1 MSQNLKTLI
10 TKLNDLSRKAA
21 ERAASL
27 CMARGHYEVD
37 LEHFML
43 ALLEQPDSDV
53 AVLARRFGVAL
64 PDLQRDLEAELSRFK
79 SGNGRTPVFSAHLP
93 VLFEH
98 GWLIASLA
106 SHTARIRSGHLLLAL
121 LTEPTLSQLARR
133 SSALFARF
141 PVDEL
146 KHKLSEFCA
155 DSVEG
160 IQADR
165 ESAQAQGRGQAAGQ
179 GDETDE
185 CREGDSAGGT
195 QTKRKTP
202 ALDQFT
208 TNLTQRAAEGK
219 VDPVIGRDTEI
230 RQAIDILMRRRQNNP
245 ILTGEAGVGKT
256 AVVEGLALR
265 VAQGDVPTPL
275 QGVAIHVLDM
285 GLLQAGA
292 SVKGEFENRLKGVI
306 DEVKQSPHPII
317 LFIDEAHTMIG
328 AGGQAG
334 QNDAA
339 NLLKPALARGELRT
353 IAATTWGEYKKY
365 FEKDAALARRFQVIK
380 VEEPSE
386 ELACAMLRGM
396 APLMERHFHV
406 RLFDEA
412 IQEAVRLSARYIS
425 GRQLPDKAISVLDTA
440 CAKVALGQSATP
452 ARIEDARK
460 RLERLDAESQALRRE
475 VAVGGQHG
483 PRLGELAGE
492 RAAIS
497 ATLKADEERW
507 AFEQQLVNDIL
518 ALRTKLEQQ
527 AGGLSLQEGGAE
539 PALAPEGM
547 TTADT
552 AGAAKTGKA
561 RNGNAAKD
569 APVQHASPDH
579 ELLAMKQAELAALQ
593 GEAPLVPM
601 QVDGHVVAE
610 IVAAWTGIPLG
621 KMVKDE
627 IKTVRNLQ
635 ATLQERVIG
644 QDHALASVAQRV
656 RTARAGLEDPNKPK
670 GVFLFVGPSGVGKT
684 ETALAL
690 ADTLYG
696 GERNLITINMSEYQ
710 EAHSVSGL
718 KGSPPGYVGYG
729 EGGVLTEAVRRKPY
743 SVVLLDE
750 VEKAHPDVLEMFF
763 QVFDKGLMDD
773 AEGREIDFRNTVII
787 LTSNAG
793 SQQIMQAC
801 FAHDEEAGGTVMKS
815 PEQLPA
821 ADDLAEALRPVLYKT
836 FKPAFIGRTKVVPYY
851 PLSDDVLAEVIK
863 LKLDRIAAR
872 VRANHQ
878 AQLAYDDALIDT
890 VLARCTE
897 VDTGARAVD
906 HILNGSLL
914 PQVADAVLARM
925 AEGQAIAQIKV
936 SAGKDG
942 QFKFK
947 VS

>member
-10 TKLNDLSRKAA
+10 SKLNDTTRQAA

-37 LEHFML
+37 LEHLML
-43 ALLEQPDSDV
+43 ALLEQPQSDLG
-53 AVLARRFGVAL
+53 VLCHRAGV
-64 PDLQRDLEAELSRFK
+64 PCTELQRDLETELSRFK
-79 SGNGRTPVFSAHLP
+79 TGNSRTPVFSSHLL
-93 VLFEH
+93 VLLEH
-98 GWLIASLA
+98 AWLIASLE
-106 SHTARIRSGHLLLAL
+106 SHTARIRSAHLLLAL
-121 LTEPTLSQLARR
+121 LTEPSLSQLALR
-133 SSALFARF
+133 SSRLFARF
-141 PVDEL
+141 NLDEL
-146 KHKLSEFCA
+146 KHKMAEVTRGSQEAVQALRDADAPLEGEVGMAEEAAASLALS
-155 DSVEG
+155 G
-160 IQADR
+160 
-165 ESAQAQGRGQAAGQ
+165 
-179 GDETDE
+179 
-185 CREGDSAGGT
+185 
-195 QTKRKTP
+195 KTP

-208 TNLTQRAAEGK
+208 NNLTQRAKDGQ

-265 VAQGDVPTPL
+265 VALGDVPAPL

-292 SVKGEFENRLKGVI
+292 SVKGEFENRLKNVI
-306 DEVKQSPHPII
+306 DEVKKSPHPII

-396 APLMERHFHV
+396 APLMEKHFGV

-412 IQEAVRLSARYIS
+412 IAEAVRLSARYIS

-460 RLERLDAESQALRRE
+460 RLERLDAEVAALQRE
-475 VAVGGQHG
+475 AAAGACHGDRLDALKVARDDIVT
-483 PRLGELAGE
+483 
-492 RAAIS
+492 S
-497 ATLKADEERW
+497 LKADEQRW
-507 AFEQQLVNDIL
+507 AFEQQLVHDIRE
-518 ALRTKLEQQ
+518 LRTKLEHQ
-527 AGGLSLQEGGAE
+527 AGGLSSAEAGLEAGANAGLNRGANVESAE
-539 PALAPEGM
+539 PTKPTLASK
-547 TTADT
+547 
-552 AGAAKTGKA
+552 AKGKKVA
-561 RNGNAAKD
+561 N
-569 APVQHASPDH
+569 SPDH

-644 QDHALASVAQRV
+644 QDHALAAIAQRV

-690 ADTLYG
+690 ADILYG

-793 SQQIMQAC
+793 SQGIMQAC
-801 FAHDEEAGGTVMKS
+801 FKHDEQAGGTVMKS
-815 PEQLPA
+815 LEELPE
-821 ADDLAEALRPVLYKT
+821 ADELAELLRPTLYKT

-851 PLSDDVLAEVIK
+851 PLSDDVLVNVIK

-872 VRANHQ
+872 VQANHQ
-878 AQLAYDDALIDT
+878 AVLEYDDALIET

-914 PQVADAVLARM
+914 PEVADSVLARM
-925 AEGQAIAQIKV
+925 AEGQAISKIKV
-936 SAGKDG
+936 SAGKNG
-942 QFKFK
+942 EFKFK